1 MHHFKLLL
9 ISPMAYAGGKGDIAL
24 GTKRGNPATTC
35 KSLNPAS
42 RGPEL
47 LATICFVKIDD
58 VVKFR
63 E

>member
-1 MHHFKLLL
+1 
-9 ISPMAYAGGKGDIAL
+9 MAFAGGKGDTAL
-24 GTKRGNPATTC
+24 GTKRGNTTTSC